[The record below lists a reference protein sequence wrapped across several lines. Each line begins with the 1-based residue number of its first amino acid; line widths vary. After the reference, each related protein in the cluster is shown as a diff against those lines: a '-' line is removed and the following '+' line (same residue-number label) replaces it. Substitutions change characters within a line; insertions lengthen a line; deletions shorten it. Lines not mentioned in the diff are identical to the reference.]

1 VIEFRLNGRAVR
13 SAAPADETLLSAL
26 INDHDVNGAKYGCG
40 RAQYGY
46 CSADQYGV
54 RCDRSSV
61 PSLATHARACVGW
74 LKGAES
80 LGIGEKRDPLP
91 KRVLPQRMIPG

>member
-1 VIEFRLNGRAVR
+1 MIEFRLNGRAVR

-26 INDHDVNGAKYGCG
+26 INDHDVTAANSGCG

-46 CSADQYGV
+46 CSAGQCGV
-54 RCDRSSV
+54 RCDRSSG

-74 LKGAES
+74 LKGAEG
-80 LGIGEKRDPLP
+80 LGIGENRDPVP
-91 KRVLPQRMIPG
+91 KRV